1 MQDELKSS
9 IVIGSKPEVGLPDD
23 WENRLKYY
31 HSLEIAYNIATL
43 HRLSIEQALPIE
55 DQVNTNIVL
64 RNVTGEFLFKEPIT
78 VTTIQNHDEL
88 YRCVQ
93 HCVRFYDGPKYFV
106 APDKAIRLNQI
117 LELPIKNQDV
127 LTQLFSDGTD
137 LQQEIT
143 NLFLEEYNEFRRH
156 IKEF

>member
-9 IVIGSKPEVGLPDD
+9 IVIGAKPEVGLPDD

-43 HRLSIEQALPIE
+43 HRLSIEQTLPIE
-55 DQVNTNIVL
+55 GQVNTNIVL
-64 RNVTGEFLFKEPIT
+64 RNVAGEFLFREPIT
-78 VTTIQNHDEL
+78 IVTIQNHDEL

-93 HCVRFYDGPKYFV
+93 HCLRFYDKPKYFV
-106 APDKAIRLNQI
+106 APDKAMKLNQI

-127 LTQLFSDGTD
+127 LTQLFSDGAD

-143 NLFLEEYNEFRRH
+143 NLFLEEYDEFRRH